1 MTATTSTSPSAASLA
16 DWVEGARPRTLPAAF
31 SPVAAGTAV
40 ALAIDGFDWLHA
52 LLALLVAVALQ
63 IGVNFA
69 NDYSDG
75 IRGTDEDRVGP
86 MRLVGSGRARPR
98 AVLTAAM
105 VCFGIGA
112 AAGLA
117 LVVLTAQWWML
128 AVGVAA
134 LLAAW
139 FYTGGKHPYG
149 YYGLGELFVFVF
161 FGLVAV
167 VGTTWVQAL
176 AAPPAAWTAAV
187 GIGALACAIL
197 VTNNLRDLAGDREA
211 GKRTLAVRLGPSGT
225 KALFVGLVAA
235 AVIAAVLT
243 AVFTTWW
250 ALLALVSL
258 VFLVGPVL
266 RVLDDNSAPG
276 DLIKVLKLVGIGEL
290 VYAVGLL
297 AGVLIARL

>member
-1 MTATTSTSPSAASLA
+1 MSDGTAPSRTASVS

-63 IGVNFA
+63 VGVNFA

-187 GIGALACAIL
+187 GIGALACSIL

-211 GKRTLAVRLGPSGT
+211 GKRTLAVRLGRSGT

>member
-1 MTATTSTSPSAASLA
+1 MSDGTAPSRTASVS

-86 MRLVGSGRARPR
+86 MRLVGSGRAQPR

-187 GIGALACAIL
+187 GIGALACSIL
-197 VTNNLRDLAGDREA
+197 ATNNLRDLAGDREA
-211 GKRTLAVRLGPSGT
+211 GKRTLAVRLGRSGT

-258 VFLVGPVL
+258 VFLIGPVL